1 MYLDQYN
8 VITLEYHYY
17 QNDCKYHN
25 MMQCDEGLNHLGE
38 LVDREGNKVTHLLA
52 TEKYQSDPSTIHPM
66 SNFERHEI
74 TNYVQDT

>member
-1 MYLDQYN
+1 
-8 VITLEYHYY
+8 
-17 QNDCKYHN
+17 